1 MREKEFQDR
10 VIELAKWER
19 WLAYHVPDSR
29 RVTSPGFPDLVLLKE
44 SGSDLVFAELK
55 SEKGRVTP
63 NQKKWLEGLGKVQRI
78 HTHIWRPSDWDEVVE
93 KIGSRTRH
101 TKNLFTGKR

>member
-10 VIELAKWER
+10 VIELAKWEK

-29 RVTSPGFPDLVLLKE
+29 RVTSPGFPDLVLLRAP
-44 SGSDLVFAELK
+44 DLVFAELK

-63 NQKKWLEGLGKVQRI
+63 KLWKQCVN
-78 HTHIWRPSDWDEVVE
+78 
-93 KIGSRTRH
+93 
-101 TKNLFTGKR
+101 